1 MELERIKLLEELLK
15 EAHNIASGDYPYY
28 GRTTQVWVGDKIDR
42 MEETNQRKVNRGKK

>member
-15 EAHNIASGDYPYY
+15 EAHNITAEDFPYY

-42 MEETNQRKVNRGKK
+42 MEETNQRKVDRGKK